1 MKESKKKI
9 ILFNL
14 DKFLIGDYSIKNNKI
29 NRLEAESKN
38 PNHDLNF
45 LSPKKD
51 YKENSI
57 KLKKEKLRSGILEER
72 ARELDESFLILKSKI
87 KKSQNKIVQ
96 SDIESLLNLTND
108 YIKNYKNWIKIKS
121 KLNGEINN
129 SNLLEKNS
137 LILAKIQ
144 ERKEKINNFCQDLK
158 NSYDLILSPANSK
171 EIEDLY
177 VRNDL
182 KDIAKLVQIQRKKE
196 ILKLME
202 FESKQINEKY
212 RNKLKSLNIFYE
224 DDNFKAF
231 IPDWNY

>member
-9 ILFNL
+9 IIFNL
-14 DKFLIGDYSIKNNKI
+14 DKFLIGRNSLKNNKI
-29 NRLEAESKN
+29 NRLTDEAKN
-38 PNHDLNF
+38 PNNVLNL
-45 LSPKKD
+45 LSPKKNINAD
-51 YKENSI
+51 PI
-57 KLKKEKLRSGILEER
+57 IIKKEKFRSDILEER
-72 ARELDESFLILKSKI
+72 ARELDKVFLILKRKI
-87 KKSQNKIVQ
+87 KKNHDNIAQ
-96 SDIESLLNLTND
+96 SDFESLLNLTND